1 MTRRTALAAF
11 ACIVAPW
18 RAHAAAPGVFVSGML
33 SATDTER
40 AEGMVG
46 LGNDIVLVVRDMAI
60 FERQIEPL
68 IGHHVQLSV
77 IEVPD
82 R

>member
-1 MTRRTALAAF
+1 MTRRTVLSVF
-11 ACIVAPW
+11 ACVFAPM
-18 RAHAAAPGVFVSGML
+18 RAHAAAPGVFISGML

-46 LGNDIVLVVRDMAI
+46 IGSDVALVVRDTSI
-60 FERQIEPL
+60 FKQQIEPL